1 MLLGGEVA
9 LISGLMLTILG
20 LVVAF
25 FGRKLAKI
33 VFFLVGGIIG
43 ALLALLISPMFVSP
57 PYSYIAAVVGFVI
70 VGLIFLLLMRFGAGI
85 VAGLAAFML
94 LRGIVDVL
102 LAIIIALIVLIIVI
116 VLFDKVLSI
125 ITAFVGSLI
134 FMTGLQQAGA
144 SLPVFLQ
151 IIIIAV
157 ITILGS
163 IVQLR
168 T

>member
-43 ALLALLISPMFVSP
+43 ALLALLISPMFISP

-85 VAGLAAFML
+85 VAGLATFML

-134 FMTGLQQAGA
+134 FMAGLQQAGA

>member
-9 LISGLMLTILG
+9 LISGLMLIILG

-43 ALLALLISPMFVSP
+43 ALLALLISPMFISP

-85 VAGLAAFML
+85 VAGLATFML

-134 FMTGLQQAGA
+134 FMAGLQQAGA

-157 ITILGS
+157 IAILGS
-163 IVQLR
+163 LIQLR

>member
-9 LISGLMLTILG
+9 LISGLMLIILG

-43 ALLALLISPMFVSP
+43 ALLALLISPMFISP

-70 VGLIFLLLMRFGAGI
+70 VGLIFFLLMRFGAGI

-134 FMTGLQQAGA
+134 FMAGLQQAGA

>member
-43 ALLALLISPMFVSP
+43 VLLALLISPMFISP

-85 VAGLAAFML
+85 AAGLATFML
-94 LRGIVDVL
+94 LRGIVDML

-134 FMTGLQQAGA
+134 FMAGLQQAGA

>member
-9 LISGLMLTILG
+9 LISGLMLIILG

-43 ALLALLISPMFVSP
+43 ALLALLISPMFISP

-70 VGLIFLLLMRFGAGI
+70 VGLIFFLLMRFGAGI

>member
-1 MLLGGEVA
+1 
-9 LISGLMLTILG
+9 
-20 LVVAF
+20 
-25 FGRKLAKI
+25 
-33 VFFLVGGIIG
+33 
-43 ALLALLISPMFVSP
+43 MFISP

-85 VAGLAAFML
+85 VAGLATFML

-102 LAIIIALIVLIIVI
+102 LAIIIALMVLIIVI

-134 FMTGLQQAGA
+134 FMAGLQQAGA